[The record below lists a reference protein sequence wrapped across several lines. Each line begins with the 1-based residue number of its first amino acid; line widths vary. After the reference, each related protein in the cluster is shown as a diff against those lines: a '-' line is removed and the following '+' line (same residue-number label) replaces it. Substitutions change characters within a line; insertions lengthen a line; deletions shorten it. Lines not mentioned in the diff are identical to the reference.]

1 MKKTIFEII
10 SEIQIALNS
19 SNNYK
24 EKNNEITK
32 EIIEKY
38 NNFKKWLDKNGVIY
52 NKLCFPVK
60 FNNIIGCQAKED
72 INPNTCIFYIPYKLL
87 IDATNIKINYLPS
100 SFKNNN
106 TLKLVLFLLEEYE
119 KKEKSFYKPYIDL
132 ILLNDYSNYTPF
144 WNQDNFLELNDEMV
158 EENINY
164 YINEITDYYHDIFDK
179 KEKKYD
185 FMLFKLFYVFVFS
198 RQFNIGDNKMFLIPL
213 ADLLNHSSYS
223 DIKYEFLDSKNLVMK
238 YTSDFNDNNNLSKDI
253 ISNNLKNFTDFS
265 DFFQKNPRKSE
276 DNKIKI
282 FNINDLDDED
292 KKYEFSNDDY
302 FVISTNNQAFKKGS
316 QVFNNYGICSNE
328 YLLVNLGFCLL
339 DNPGDKTKVVLSFF
353 NPEKKLKKFLVDNF
367 IDDFINK
374 ESYNKDKG
382 IYIRLYIKRSKIST
396 KILKILRFKIYG
408 NNNKFDKKKEIEC
421 LENYIVFIQ
430 KNITARNYSHFKLIN
445 SIKEMI
451 FTTGIKDENLFNIYV
466 FKLTQKLNLIYQK
479 EAINNMINI
488 LKNDKSKINNFK
500 NFVDEIEKSD
510 KIKSIYLK
518 NEDLKTMIKNYLNK
532 LIISIKK

>member
-1 MKKTIFEII
+1 
-10 SEIQIALNS
+10 
-19 SNNYK
+19 
-24 EKNNEITK
+24 
-32 EIIEKY
+32 
-38 NNFKKWLDKNGVIY
+38 
-52 NKLCFPVK
+52 
-60 FNNIIGCQAKED
+60 
-72 INPNTCIFYIPYKLL
+72 
-87 IDATNIKINYLPS
+87 
-100 SFKNNN
+100 
-106 TLKLVLFLLEEYE
+106 
-119 KKEKSFYKPYIDL
+119 
-132 ILLNDYSNYTPF
+132 
-144 WNQDNFLELNDEMV
+144 
-158 EENINY
+158 
-164 YINEITDYYHDIFDK
+164 
-179 KEKKYD
+179 
-185 FMLFKLFYVFVFS
+185 
-198 RQFNIGDNKMFLIPL
+198 
-213 ADLLNHSSYS
+213 
-223 DIKYEFLDSKNLVMK
+223 
-238 YTSDFNDNNNLSKDI
+238 
-253 ISNNLKNFTDFS
+253 
-265 DFFQKNPRKSE
+265 
-276 DNKIKI
+276 
-282 FNINDLDDED
+282 LDDED

-421 LENYIVFIQ
+421 LENYIVLIQ

-466 FKLTQKLNLIYQK
+466 FKLTQKLNLICQK

-518 NEDLKTMIKNYLNK
+518 NDDLKTMIKNYLNK